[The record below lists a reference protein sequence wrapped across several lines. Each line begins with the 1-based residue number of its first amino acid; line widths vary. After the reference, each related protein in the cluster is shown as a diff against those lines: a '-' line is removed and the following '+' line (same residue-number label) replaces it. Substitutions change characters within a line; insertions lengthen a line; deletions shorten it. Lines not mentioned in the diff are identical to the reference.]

1 MPQHGAV
8 SMLAGAWRAL
18 AAEVVGTAL
27 LVALGCSSLLAA
39 PPVPLTHPA
48 LAFGGAVTLLA
59 TVLAPISGA
68 HLNPAVS
75 LAAVLSGNLAPVKA
89 VLYVIAQCV
98 GAFLGTVML
107 HGAAGGAA
115 AAACTAPAVGAA
127 AAAAV
132 EATLTGSLC
141 LLLCGLWA
149 AHDEGK
155 PDHSGPLKVGLAIAG
170 LVYSGGAL
178 TGASLNP
185 ARSLGPALLYSC
197 WGSHWVYWVGPLLG
211 AALAAG
217 LHRAVSP
224 PAPRAAAPAPEAL
237 PLNDKLEP

>member
-75 LAAVLSGNLAPVKA
+75 LAAVLSGNLPPVKA
-89 VLYVIAQCV
+89 VLYVLAQCV
-98 GAFLGTVML
+98 GAFLGTVM
-107 HGAAGGAA
+107 
-115 AAACTAPAVGAA
+115 
-127 AAAAV
+127 
-132 EATLTGSLC
+132 
-141 LLLCGLWA
+141 
-149 AHDEGK
+149 
-155 PDHSGPLKVGLAIAG
+155 
-170 LVYSGGAL
+170 GAL

-197 WGSHWVYWVGPLLG
+197 WASHWVYWVGPLLG

-224 PAPRAAAPAPEAL
+224 PAPRAAVPAPEAL